1 MSHGEGPDEG
11 GSTGRARSAAS
22 AESFVSQV
30 VVPATTAT
38 DKERNTFPPLPVETV
53 KLERV

>member
-1 MSHGEGPDEG
+1 MSRGQGPGED
-11 GSTGRARSAAS
+11 GSTDRARSAAS

-30 VVPATTAT
+30 VLPETMAT
-38 DKERNTFPPLPVETV
+38 DEERNTFPPLPVETV